1 MRSPPQREAS
11 ATRTPCTT
19 TGEKPCTAT
28 KTEQS
33 QKSILK
39 TQTGALYLNNFCKV
53 FTESVTILFLVYVV
67 VFGFFDQEAYGI
79 SGP

>member
-1 MRSPPQREAS
+1 MHSNKD
-11 ATRTPCTT
+11 RTEP
-19 TGEKPCTAT
+19 KVNF
-28 KTEQS
+28 
-33 QKSILK
+33 K